1 MKLESLRTAVCDA
14 NRRLVEERLVTL
26 TWGNVSGIDRE
37 AGLIAIKPSG
47 VDYARLTPGAVVLVD
62 MEGAVVD
69 SDGRPSCDT
78 PTHLELYRR
87 FPQAG
92 GVTHTH
98 SPKATAFAQARR
110 EIPCLGTTHA
120 DHFTGP
126 VPCTRP
132 LTAEEVANDYELNT
146 GRVIAERFEGDPG
159 LDPATTPGVLVA
171 GHAPFA
177 WGVGVEASVDN
188 AVAMEACAAM
198 ALDTAAVTGTPRESA
213 SLEAYVLDKH
223 HQRKH
228 GPSAYYGQPGGQ
240 HA

>member
-14 NRRLVEERLVTL
+14 NRRLVAERLVTL
-26 TWGNVSGIDRE
+26 TWGNVSGIDRA

-47 VDYARLTPGAVVLVD
+47 VDYDQLTPGAVVLVD
-62 MEGAVVD
+62 LEGAVVD
-69 SDGRPSCDT
+69 SNGRPSCDT

-110 EIPCLGTTHA
+110 AIPCLGTTHA

-146 GRVIAERFEGDPG
+146 GRVIAEQFESDPR

-177 WGVGVEASVDN
+177 WSVSVEASVDN

-198 ALDTAAVTGTPRESA
+198 ALDTAAVIGAAHDSVP
-213 SLEAYVLDKH
+213 LEAYVLDKH

-228 GPSAYYGQPGGQ
+228 GPSAYYGQPEGQ